1 MIILRRLMLLPFVVV
16 VLLLIF
22 LSSVLVVINYQLM
35 RPSFYG
41 DALNKVGFYDQVMG
55 PVLDQ
60 AIEDLYTVPYEEL
73 PLGFSGPI
81 EDTINLAPNELA
93 SSIRRA
99 IPPSWLQSSTDKL
112 LITLESYM
120 SESNSAIELNL
131 ETGGQIELIVKEIK
145 HLLSVSDAYNIA
157 YQRFLDPA
165 LIGIS
170 KQPLPL
176 NIEISSSRLIEG
188 SRVVIPPY
196 WVQKQLE
203 YALDEVTPYITGDVD
218 EFTVHIDF
226 TDRVMSASE
235 ELKLML
241 LEANTGQILYE
252 GIIQP
257 AIKGL
262 ISKQITFPYGLELN
276 DEDIVE
282 IMRTV
287 APSYWIEE
295 QTSIAIDEVT
305 KYIVGETDE
314 MNLMID
320 ISSNKL
326 AAQNKI
332 QESVNEYVINQLNL
346 PICSKDQQSSLAEA
360 DTYLDFPLCIPKD
373 SEIYSQTQSKMS
385 EAINSLVFD
394 AIPDTIDMDQEILRS
409 QLFDL
414 GGADSTNSLDNIRNL
429 IAGGFTYTSTD
440 LEEDIESS
448 KLIKLD
454 DFYDSRKFI
463 RDGWSGDQKTLDS
476 KLWGEAN
483 TAFISSVRS
492 GINNVKTYGW
502 IGYILIVITLIPI
515 GLLGGNSLRERL
527 LWGTGAFL
535 ICSLIVVILFGPI
548 YSQYMANLS
557 LNINTGAIDSNYFS
571 GTDNLMAELGLTYWH
586 QILSDVQR
594 NLLIGPMIMFIV
606 GLISIILIVFWDKVQ
621 PIVEGV
627 NPTRLKEA
635 NETDNDLR

>member
-1 MIILRRLMLLPFVVV
+1 
-16 VLLLIF
+16 
-22 LSSVLVVINYQLM
+22 
-35 RPSFYG
+35 
-41 DALNKVGFYDQVMG
+41 
-55 PVLDQ
+55 
-60 AIEDLYTVPYEEL
+60 
-73 PLGFSGPI
+73 
-81 EDTINLAPNELA
+81 
-93 SSIRRA
+93 
-99 IPPSWLQSSTDKL
+99 
-112 LITLESYM
+112 M
-120 SESNSAIELNL
+120 SESNSEIELDL
-131 ETGGQIELIVKEIK
+131 ETGEQIALTVKELK

-165 LIGIS
+165 LIAIS

-176 NIEISSSRLIEG
+176 NIEISSSRLIQG

-203 YALDEVTPYITGDVD
+203 YALDEVTPYIIGDVD

-226 TDRVMSASE
+226 TDRVASASE

-262 ISKQITFPYGLELN
+262 ISEQITLPYGLQLN

-305 KYIVGETDE
+305 KYIVGATDE

-346 PICSKDQQSSLAEA
+346 PICSIDQQRSLGEA

-373 SEIYSQTQSKMS
+373 AEIYSQTQSKMS

-429 IAGGFTYTSTD
+429 IAGGFTYTSAD

-448 KLIKLD
+448 NLISLD

-476 KLWGEAN
+476 KLWGERN

-502 IGYILIVITLIPI
+502 IGYILIIITLIPI
-515 GLLGGNSLRERL
+515 GLLGGNSLRQRL
-527 LWGTGAFL
+527 LWGTGALL

-548 YSQYMANLS
+548 YSQYIANLS
-557 LNINTGAIDSNYFS
+557 LNLNAGAIDSNYFS
-571 GTDNLMAELGLTYWH
+571 GTDNLMSELGLTYWH

-606 GLISIILIVFWDKVQ
+606 GLISIILILFWDKVQ

-635 NETDNDLR
+635 NETDNSLD

>member
-1 MIILRRLMLLPFVVV
+1 MLLPFVAF

-41 DALNKVGFYDQVMG
+41 DALNKVGFYDQLMG

-60 AIEDLYTVPYEEL
+60 AIEDLYTVPYKEL

-81 EDTINLAPNELA
+81 EDTINLPPNELA

-99 IPPSWLQSSTDKL
+99 IPSSWLQSSTDKL
-112 LITLESYM
+112 LITLEAYL
-120 SESNSAIELNL
+120 SESNSEIELDL
-131 ETGGQIELIVKEIK
+131 ETGEQIALTVKELK

-165 LIGIS
+165 LIAIS

-176 NIEISSSRLIEG
+176 NIEISSSRLIQG

-203 YALDEVTPYITGDVD
+203 YALDEVTPYIIGDVD

-226 TDRVMSASE
+226 TDRVASASE

-262 ISKQITFPYGLELN
+262 ISEQITLPYGLQLN

-305 KYIVGETDE
+305 KYIVGATDE
-314 MNLMID
+314 MNLMVD

-346 PICSKDQQSSLAEA
+346 PICSNDQQRSLAEA

-429 IAGGFTYTSTD
+429 IAGGFTYTSAD

-448 KLIKLD
+448 NLISLD

-476 KLWGEAN
+476 KLWGERN

-502 IGYILIVITLIPI
+502 IGYILIIITLIPI
-515 GLLGGNSLRERL
+515 GLLGGNSLRQRL
-527 LWGTGAFL
+527 LWGTGALL

-548 YSQYMANLS
+548 YSQYIANLS
-557 LNINTGAIDSNYFS
+557 LNLNAGAIDSNYFS
-571 GTDNLMAELGLTYWH
+571 GTDNLMSELGLTYWH

-635 NETDNDLR
+635 NETDNGLD

>member
-1 MIILRRLMLLPFVVV
+1 
-16 VLLLIF
+16 
-22 LSSVLVVINYQLM
+22 M

-41 DALNKVGFYDQVMG
+41 DALNKIGFYDNLMG
-55 PVLDQ
+55 SVLDQ
-60 AIEDLYTVPYEEL
+60 AIKDLYMVPHQEL

-81 EDTINLAPNELA
+81 ENTLDLPPEELA

-99 IPPSWLQSSTDKL
+99 IPPSWLQSSTDQL
-112 LITLESYM
+112 LIALEAYL
-120 SESNSAIELNL
+120 SENNSAIELDF
-131 ETGGQIELIVKEIK
+131 ETDEEIELIVNEIK

-165 LIGIS
+165 LIAIS

-176 NIEISSSRLIEG
+176 NIDISSSRLIQA

-218 EFTVHIDF
+218 ECTVHIDF
-226 TDRVMSASE
+226 SDRVSSASE
-235 ELKLML
+235 ELELML
-241 LEANTGQILYE
+241 LEANTGEILYD

-262 ISKQITFPYGLELN
+262 IAEQITLPYGLELN
-276 DEDIVE
+276 EEDILE
-282 IMRTV
+282 IMQPV
-287 APSYWIEE
+287 APPYWIQE
-295 QTSIAIDEVT
+295 QTSIAIDEFT

-332 QESVNEYVINQLNL
+332 QESVNEYVANKLNL
-346 PICSKDQQSSLAEA
+346 PICSNDQQNSLAEA
-360 DTYLDFPLCIPKD
+360 SSYLDFPLCIPKD
-373 SEIYSQTQSKMS
+373 SEIYLQTQSKVS

-429 IAGGFTYTSTD
+429 INQGFTYTSFD
-440 LEEDIESS
+440 LEEDIQSS
-448 KLIKLD
+448 SLISLD
-454 DFYDSRKFI
+454 DFYDTRNFI
-463 RDGWSGDQKTLDS
+463 RDGWTGDQKTLDS

-483 TAFISSVRS
+483 TAFISSLRS
-492 GINNVKTYGW
+492 GINNVKRYGW
-502 IGYILIVITLIPI
+502 IGYILILITLIPI
-515 GLLGGNSLRERL
+515 GLLGGNNLRQRL
-527 LWGTGAFL
+527 LWGTGTFL
-535 ICSLIVVILFGPI
+535 ICSLILVILFGPI
-548 YSQYMANLS
+548 YSQYMANIS
-557 LNINTGAIDSNYFS
+557 LNLNAQPIDSNYFS
-571 GTDNLMAELGLTYWH
+571 GTDNLIADLGLTYWH

-594 NLLIGPMIMFIV
+594 NLLIGPAIMFIL
-606 GLISIILIVFWDKVQ
+606 GLIAIILIVFWDKVR

-627 NPTRLKEA
+627 NSTRLKEI
-635 NETDNDLR
+635 NESDIGLG